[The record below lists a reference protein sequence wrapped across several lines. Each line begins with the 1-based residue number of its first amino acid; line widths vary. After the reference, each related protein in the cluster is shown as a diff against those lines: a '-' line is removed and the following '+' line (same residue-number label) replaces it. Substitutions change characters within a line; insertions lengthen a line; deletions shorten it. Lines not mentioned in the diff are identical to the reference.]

1 MGRLL
6 NPGLGELADRL
17 TILELKLGHAPPG
30 VAVEHFRE
38 EHAQVQMRID
48 NLLKYVRERLR
59 IVAAIR
65 NLKAQNAVL
74 WELEDEMAIYAR
86 PEDGYTDNIA
96 FAVAAVG
103 VRIWKANQARN
114 RIIAEINA
122 LAGTPRGAE
131 KF

>member
-48 NLLKYVRERLR
+48 NPLKYVRERLR

-74 WELEDEMAIYAR
+74 WELEDRMAASAPDIHAQDYR
-86 PEDGYTDNIA
+86 E
-96 FAVAAVG
+96 VAILG
-103 VRIWKANQARN
+103 VDIWKANRARN